1 MFLRKFKLLFLS
13 SFLLFLLFSCQN
25 YKKIPYFR
33 DIPDTSFAAVKPVE
47 FVEPKIQYDDI
58 LAITVNT
65 LDLQAN
71 TVNTPLGVTFN
82 PNLGALT
89 GTTPLVLSGNNSF
102 RVDQNGLVDLAM
114 IGKVKVTGMTTSE
127 LRDSLQQKF
136 TKFYKMPVV
145 DVRFLN
151 FRVSVLGE
159 VLKPGTFTIP
169 NEKINVLEAISL
181 AGDLTIFGKRDNIL
195 LIRDSLGFK
204 QMTRLNLNTKNLVQ
218 NPNFYLKQNDM
229 LYVEPVKEKIA
240 NLDAVQIRYISIAS
254 SILSVLIILAT
265 RLR

>member
-58 LAITVNT
+58 LGITVNT

-71 TVNTPLGVTFN
+71 VVNSPSGIGFN
-82 PNLGALT
+82 PNIAALS
-89 GTTPLVLSGNNSF
+89 GSTPLVLSPSNNY
-102 RVDQNGLVDLAM
+102 RVDQSGQIEMAM
-114 IGKVKVTGMTTSE
+114 IGKVSVAGYTTAQ
-127 LRDSLQQKF
+127 LRDSLQNKF
-136 TKFYKMPVV
+136 SKYYKMPVV

-151 FRVSVLGE
+151 YRVSVLGE
-159 VLKPGTFTIP
+159 VLKPGTYTIP

-204 QMTRLNLNTKNLVQ
+204 QMTRLNLNSKNLVQ

-240 NLDAVQIRYISIAS
+240 NLDAVQLRYVSIAS
-254 SILSVLIILAT
+254 SVLSILIILAT
-265 RLR
+265 RVR